1 MVGIAGVRVQSFQE
15 WMDDEEAKKSRISD
29 SVSGLPE
36 AERQIGRMV
45 WLKNKEGAAI
55 NYPDLKKMTEVDMA
69 SIDLNKMPYQSA
81 SKAGFHEKPLEG
93 FSVVDFS
100 NVLAGP
106 NCGRMLSELGATVF
120 KVGSPKYSRGNIQCH
135 PDFMFGILS
144 IVYYSTT

>member
-1 MVGIAGVRVQSFQE
+1 
-15 WMDDEEAKKSRISD
+15 MDDAEAKKSRISD

-69 SIDLNKMPYQSA
+69 SIDTNKKPYQSA

-120 KVGSPKYSRGNIQCH
+120 KVSSMLTFK
-135 PDFMFGILS
+135 
-144 IVYYSTT
+144 

>member
-1 MVGIAGVRVQSFQE
+1 
-15 WMDDEEAKKSRISD
+15 MDDAEAKKSRISD

-69 SIDLNKMPYQSA
+69 SIDLDKKPYQSA

-120 KVGSPKYSRGNIQCH
+120 KVGSSRYTPGVIYSV
-135 PDFMFGILS
+135 S
-144 IVYYSTT
+144 